1 MYTCLCIKISTQG
14 ILARVDIDKLVDF
27 RSKADLVALKPHYKA
42 YEVLDME
49 SVRQYYE
56 IFNIDI

>member
-1 MYTCLCIKISTQG
+1 M
-14 ILARVDIDKLVDF
+14 VVDF
-27 RSKADLVALKPHYKA
+27 SSKAYLVALKPHYKA

-49 SVRQYYE
+49 SVRQNCD

>member
-1 MYTCLCIKISTQG
+1 MCAYINKPSS

-27 RSKADLVALKPHYKA
+27 SSKAYLASLKPHYKA

-49 SVRQYYE
+49 SVRQNFFIALSE
-56 IFNIDI
+56 SN

>member
-1 MYTCLCIKISTQG
+1 M
-14 ILARVDIDKLVDF
+14 LVDF
-27 RSKADLVALKPHYKA
+27 SSKAYSVALKPHCKA
-42 YEVLDME
+42 YEVLDMG